1 MGLLSRLL
9 NGVGGQV
16 ARSQSLPPSAFTYIV
31 NDDVG
36 YQYALGAEYREYAV
50 RVVVDFIAD
59 QLASLPLKVYKP
71 VAGGG
76 SREVTDT
83 PLATL
88 LHKPSNLPSMT
99 RFNFFRSVILDML
112 LYDRW
117 LCIIELDSSG
127 KYCLRHI
134 PADRYTIDINGFNEI
149 VGVNISNESG
159 QTVHVALPD
168 ERVMLHVGYIDSV
181 GAGTPVT
188 SVLRPLLDEAREMG
202 KYRKKLAKN
211 GAQIP
216 AYVYRPKDMPWTT
229 QADYD
234 SFAQSLRN
242 YTASGDMAGHVPI
255 LADGMEL
262 RTLDNVFKPIDV
274 NDLEARDKVN
284 IAVANAFHI
293 SPENLGFRTGTNSNI
308 ESYKEKLW
316 NVELLPY
323 VAAFEQALN
332 FTLPESL
339 GEPDCFIRANLDAKL
354 RGTLSE
360 QYKTLSTATG
370 RAVMTTNEAR
380 ALLNLPPVEDGD
392 ELVTPLNVLVGG
404 QPNPQDGG
412 VTQHLQDNTSVN
424 GKD

>member
-1 MGLLSRLL
+1 MGLLSRLI
-9 NGVGGQV
+9 NGVGGTV
-16 ARSQSLPPSAFTYIV
+16 ARTSMVAPAAYTYIP
-31 NDDVG
+31 NDSVEYDYV
-36 YQYALGAEYREYAV
+36 LGAEYREYAV

-71 VAGGG
+71 VEGGG
-76 SREVTDT
+76 AKEVES
-83 PLATL
+83 PLSAL
-88 LHKPSNLPSMT
+88 LHKPSRLPSMT
-99 RFNFFRSVILDML
+99 RFNFFRRVIIDML
-112 LYDRW
+112 MYDRW
-117 LCIIELDSSG
+117 LCIVETDSRG
-127 KYCLRHI
+127 DWQLRHI
-134 PADRYTIDINGFNEI
+134 PADRYSVDINGFNEI
-149 VGVNISNESG
+149 TGVNISNELG
-159 QTVHVALPD
+159 QTVHVNLPD
-168 ERVMLHVGYIDSV
+168 ERVMLHVGYIDSL
-181 GAGTPVT
+181 GAGSPVT
-188 SVLRPLLDEAREMG
+188 SVLRPLLDEARAMSE
-202 KYRKKLAKN
+202 YRRNLAKN
-211 GAQIP
+211 GVQVP
-216 AYVYRPKDMPWTT
+216 AYVYRPKDMPWQN

-234 SFAQSLRN
+234 NFVQALRA
-242 YTASGDMAGHVPI
+242 YTNGGNLAGHMPI
-255 LADGMEL
+255 LSDGMEL
-262 RTLDNVFKPIDV
+262 RALDNVFKPVDV

-308 ESYKEKLW
+308 EAYKEKLW

-332 FTLPESL
+332 FTLPDAL

-412 VTQHLQDNTSVN
+412 VTQHVQDNTSVN
-424 GKD
+424 GKE